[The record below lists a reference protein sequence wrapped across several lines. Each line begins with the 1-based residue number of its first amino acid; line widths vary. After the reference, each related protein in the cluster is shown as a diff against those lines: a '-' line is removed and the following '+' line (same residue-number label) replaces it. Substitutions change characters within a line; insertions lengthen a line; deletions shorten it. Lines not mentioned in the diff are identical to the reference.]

1 MLNID
6 DPGCLRRMHM
16 PAFEPDARLVDDS
29 YPVTELPLCQ
39 LRLMD
44 DARFPWLVL
53 VPRHPGISEI
63 FELDEADQQQ
73 LWREA
78 TRVGQTL
85 KAALQGDKLNIA
97 ALGNQVPQLHVHVI
111 VRRETDA
118 AWPGPVW
125 GQGASEQYSADQL
138 TSTLASL
145 RELLATIT
153 ENPRNDA

>member
-1 MLNID
+1 MS
-6 DPGCLRRMHM
+6 
-16 PAFEPDARLVDDS
+16 AFEPDAHLVDDT

-44 DARFPWLVL
+44 DSRFPWLVL
-53 VPRHPGISEI
+53 VPRRPGVSEV

-97 ALGNQVPQLHVHVI
+97 SLGNMVAQLHVHVI
-111 VRRETDA
+111 VRHRRDA

-125 GQGASEQYSADQL
+125 GHGERETYDL
-138 TSTLASL
+138 DGLAAM
-145 RELLATIT
+145 RGRILAQV
-153 ENPRNDA
+153 EGLDL